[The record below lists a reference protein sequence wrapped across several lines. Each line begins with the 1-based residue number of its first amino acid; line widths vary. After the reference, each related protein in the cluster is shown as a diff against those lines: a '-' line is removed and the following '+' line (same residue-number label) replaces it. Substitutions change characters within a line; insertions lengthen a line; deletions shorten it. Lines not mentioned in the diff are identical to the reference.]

1 MLVRARACRFYL
13 HVADS
18 SLLEGTV
25 LQVVG
30 ADVAIF
36 APVTRK
42 HTADT
47 GRASMRE
54 VGGRDREGGKGERGG
69 ERVFLYEE
77 VSKAAQNRLISAG
90 SFRQP
95 SGLRV
100 EN

>member
-1 MLVRARACRFYL
+1 MLVCLLVRARACRFYL

-54 VGGRDREGGKGERGG
+54 GGEGQRGG
-69 ERVFLYEE
+69 ERRERGRE
-77 VSKAAQNRLISAG
+77 
-90 SFRQP
+90 SFP
-95 SGLRV
+95 V
-100 EN
+100 

>member
-1 MLVRARACRFYL
+1 MSRTLSPTECRRLGNNDKDFICAGARGCRSYL

-36 APVTRK
+36 APVTGE

-47 GRASMRE
+47 CGASERE
-54 VGGRDREGGKGERGG
+54 RERGRGG
-69 ERVFLYEE
+69 ERETFP
-77 VSKAAQNRLISAG
+77 A
-90 SFRQP
+90 
-95 SGLRV
+95 
-100 EN
+100 